1 MSGQSWLARRRTT
14 APLST
19 RLLVAQALVLFAGAL
34 TAWVVASVVAP
45 GIFHDHLVQAGVGH
59 SGSEAAHVEEA
70 FGSALLISFAVA
82 LLTSVLMA
90 LLVTGYFTR
99 RVQRST
105 TQVSHAAARIAEG
118 QFGARVPSPGL
129 GPEFDQLADTVNELA
144 ERLGDVERTR
154 RRILADLAH
163 EMRNPLATI
172 ETHLEA
178 LEDGVRDL
186 DEPTLAALHG
196 GTQRLHRLAEDIS
209 AVSRAEEGQLDSR
222 PVRTSPQLLL
232 RAAAAAQDAYDAAQ
246 VRLSIEAG
254 GTVPDVHVDPERMGQ
269 VLANLLDNAL
279 RHTPPSGSVR
289 LCATRPDQH
298 WVELEVADSG
308 DGITAEAL
316 PHVFERFYRADPA
329 RLRQPGNSGS
339 GGGER
344 CSGTPVEAS
353 PSPRTRLRRVPRTCM
368 VFRRPSSTSGRP
380 RSSATR
386 RSPTP
391 TPCGR
396 QEATPSCTSGPV
408 RSTRPT
414 SSRPIP
420 QWARA

>member
-1 MSGQSWLARRRTT
+1 MTPRNWLATHR
-14 APLST
+14 AAAGLST
-19 RLLVAQALVLFAGAL
+19 RLLVAQALVLLAGAA
-34 TAWVVASVVAP
+34 TSWVVASVVAP
-45 GIFHDHLVQAGVGH
+45 GIFHDHLVRAGVGH
-59 SGSEAAHVEEA
+59 TTSEAAHVEEA
-70 FGSALLISFAVA
+70 FGSALIISLGVA

-222 PVRTSPQLLL
+222 PVRTNPQLLL
-232 RAAAAAQDAYDAAQ
+232 ESAAAAAQDAYDSGD
-246 VRLSIEAG
+246 VRLVVAST
-254 GTVPDVHVDPERMGQ
+254 GTLPAVHVDPERMGQ
-269 VLANLLDNAL
+269 VLANLLENAL
-279 RHTPPSGSVR
+279 RHTPSGGSVH
-289 LCATRPDQH
+289 LSANQPDQH
-298 WVELEVADSG
+298 WVELNVTDTGE
-308 DGITAEAL
+308 GIAPESL

-329 RLRQPGNSGS
+329 RRRQAGNSGS
-339 GGGER
+339 GIGLTISR
-344 CSGTPVEAS
+344 ALVEAHGGGLS
-353 PSPRTRLRRVPRTCM
+353 AVSAGKGHGSAFTIRL
-368 VFRRPSSTSGRP
+368 
-380 RSSATR
+380 
-386 RSPTP
+386 PTA
-391 TPCGR
+391 G
-396 QEATPSCTSGPV
+396 GG
-408 RSTRPT
+408 
-414 SSRPIP
+414 
-420 QWARA
+420 

>member
-1 MSGQSWLARRRTT
+1 MTGQTWLARQRTA

-19 RLLVAQALVLFAGAL
+19 RLLVAQALVLFAGAA

-45 GIFHDHLVQAGVGH
+45 GIFHDHLVEAGVGH
-59 SGSEAAHVEEA
+59 SASEAAHVDEA
-70 FGSALLISFAVA
+70 FGSALIISFGVA

-105 TQVSHAAARIAEG
+105 TQVSHAAARIADG

-129 GPEFDQLADTVNELA
+129 GPDFDQLASTINDLA
-144 ERLGDVERTR
+144 ARLGDVERTR

-172 ETHLEA
+172 EAHLEA

-186 DEPTLAALHG
+186 DEPTLQALHG

-232 RAAAAAQDAYDAAQ
+232 ESAAAAAQDAYDAGQ
-246 VRLSIEAG
+246 VRLTVEVAG
-254 GTVPDVHVDPERMGQ
+254 AVPGVHVDPERMGQ
-269 VLANLLDNAL
+269 VLANLLENAL
-279 RHTPPSGSVR
+279 RHTPPGGSVR
-289 LCATRPDQH
+289 LSATRPDQH
-298 WVELEVADSG
+298 WVELEVTDTG
-308 DGITAEAL
+308 EGITPEHL

-329 RLRQPGNSGS
+329 RHRQPGSSGS
-339 GGGER
+339 GIGLTISR
-344 CSGTPVEAS
+344 ALVEAHGGGLS
-353 PSPRTRLRRVPRTCM
+353 ARSAGAGRGATFTVRLPAA
-368 VFRRPSSTSGRP
+368 PP
-380 RSSATR
+380 
-386 RSPTP
+386 
-391 TPCGR
+391 
-396 QEATPSCTSGPV
+396 
-408 RSTRPT
+408 
-414 SSRPIP
+414 
-420 QWARA
+420 